1 MRRQQGGYTLVEL
14 MVSLLVLGIIALAAF
29 QLLTA
34 LLHSAIVSK
43 RQAVAYTL
51 ANNQMEY
58 LKELSYD
65 QLAVAGGAIP
75 SSTTIPASFNVKVN
89 GEKYIVKTSIDY
101 ADDAFDGCGS
111 YPTLALKQQYCHN
124 YPPPTGAPALDS
136 NPADTKN
143 ATVTVTDTALHNLAT
158 LDTNISAR
166 VAETSSNTGALFVK
180 VIDGSSNPISGA
192 TVVVTNTTSS
202 PAINVSDTT
211 DSNGMVIFYGLPP
224 DSTNYDY
231 NVTASLNG
239 YSSLSTIVPAGS
251 LQPTYPNVNL
261 IAQNSVLSTLKIYPM
276 GQNSLI
282 VETTDTNGNPIPAAK
297 VFIKGGYKRY
307 ADATDTTY
315 YYDNMHVNFDGN
327 KGAQDNRLLTDASG
341 LGALTN
347 RVPGD
352 YIFCGDIGATSCTV
366 GGTTYYL
373 AAAVPYG
380 GINSLNPITIP
391 TYLASSPPT
400 TTYSY
405 GGGEYL
411 QKVRL
416 MLTTNSSFPRIT
428 KISRSTADQSS
439 DPLSSLP
446 FNITGVNLP
455 CNSNPASCSTQV
467 KFTQGGNTY
476 IASCTGNASPATT
489 LSCTVNIST
498 ASVGMLQL
506 TITSGGNSLV
516 LPTTPLGG
524 INVVP

>member
-1 MRRQQGGYTLVEL
+1 MRRQEGGYTLVEL
-14 MVSLLVLGIIALAAF
+14 MISIIVLGIISLAAF

-75 SSTTIPASFNVKVN
+75 ATYTIPGTANFKVN
-89 GEKYIVKTSIDY
+89 GEKYIVKTNIDY

-111 YPTLALKQQYCHN
+111 YPTLALKQLYCRN
-124 YPPPTGAPALDS
+124 YPPPTGAPALDT

-143 ATVTVTDTALHNLAT
+143 ATVNVTDTAGHILAS

-180 VIDGSSNPISGA
+180 VIDGGSNPVSGA
-192 TVVVTNTTSS
+192 TVVVTNTTST
-202 PAINVSDTT
+202 PAVNVSDTT

-231 NVTASLNG
+231 NVTASFSG
-239 YSSLSTIVPAGS
+239 YSTLSTIVPSGS

-261 IAQNSVLSTLKIYPM
+261 IAQNSVLSTLKIFPM

-282 VETTDTNGNPIPAAK
+282 VESTDVNGNALPNAK
-297 VFIKGGYKRY
+297 IYIKGGYKRY
-307 ADATDTTY
+307 TDTADTTY
-315 YYDNMHVNFDGN
+315 YYDNMRINFDGN
-327 KGAQDNRLLTDASG
+327 KAAQDNRQTTDANG
-341 LGALTN
+341 LFAITN

-366 GGTTYYL
+366 GATTYYL
-373 AAAVPYG
+373 AAALPYG
-380 GINSLNPITIP
+380 GLNSLNPITIP
-391 TYLASSPPT
+391 TYSVSSPPA

-405 GGGEYL
+405 GGNEYL

-416 MLTTNSSFPRIT
+416 LLTTNSNFPRVT
-428 KISRSTADQSS
+428 KISRSSADQSS
-439 DPLSSLP
+439 DPMSSLP
-446 FNITGVNLP
+446 FNITGTNLP

-467 KFTQGGNTY
+467 RFTQSGNTY
-476 IASCTGNASPATT
+476 TASCTGNNTGVT
-489 LSCTVNIST
+489 LNCTVNIST
-498 ASVGMLQL
+498 ASPGALQM